1 MKSGHCPCRTQTKD
15 RVAYNSRSRRPN
27 GQLQR
32 FQRVLICHRLHIA
45 LPALAQRLGYNNHQ
59 RQYQHHKKKDHGNPD
74 KDPFHRPGSLLLF
87 FIHYA
92 SLPLIRFVFLACT
105 RFTPN
110 RIRNDT
116 ASVTSAIAVA
126 LS

>member
-1 MKSGHCPCRTQTKD
+1 MK
-15 RVAYNSRSRRPN
+15 AY
-27 GQLQR
+27 
-32 FQRVLICHRLHIA
+32 
-45 LPALAQRLGYNNHQ
+45 QRLLSYVKISTPSNEESSSSPSSQCQFDLALLLVEELKGL
-59 RQYQHHKKKDHGNPD
+59 GISD